1 MTEKYFSNLLT
12 GQPTQHTS
20 DLAKIPSIID
30 FCVIKGI
37 EQAYLEVEPYLDL
50 SLSNIIGSQ
59 ELFKKFPLKLFNH
72 NTDWDIFRFKVVEKI
87 ISASMDVSSSVRRL
101 INRKRDLSKDGT
113 LRALYI

>member
-20 DLAKIPSIID
+20 DLAKIQ
-30 FCVIKGI
+30 
-37 EQAYLEVEPYLDL
+37 QAYLEVEPYLDL